1 MVNVLE
7 HVLVREL
14 HMAVQVLQPG
24 RLTKA
29 DELVVDEAILD
40 SSLAYSTVVS
50 CRPPSHYVSHT
61 HCRSPAVPHARAL
74 ACMSV
79 MVEGVKGA
87 KFFHEVH

>member
-40 SSLAYSTVVS
+40 SSLATSS
-50 CRPPSHYVSHT
+50 RLES
-61 HCRSPAVPHARAL
+61 
-74 ACMSV
+74 
-79 MVEGVKGA
+79 
-87 KFFHEVH
+87 